1 MDFSFLNIM
10 IENFRST
17 NKADTLSMDVQWHLQ
32 VKSSFSV
39 KLLSTAIIT
48 IASITTVITSMYLL
62 DVPSQANLKLVFAQ
76 GSNEY
81 SSSMTPVNETE
92 ANLTTTATV
101 PTLTT
106 PGEKEFYLFTAEIPD
121 VDEEKLKIAGDAFSI
136 PTMIVNKGD
145 NVTVHFYNVDPVS
158 DERHSFTIGAPY
170 NVDADI
176 AFGES
181 DVVNFLADHEGI
193 FQYYWY
199 RSKTITMTKLIS
211 TTIFL
216 TQ

>member
-1 MDFSFLNIM
+1 M

-76 GSNEY
+76 GSNES

-106 PGEKEFYLFTAEIPD
+106 PGEKESYLFTAEIPD

-145 NVTVHFYNVDPVS
+145 NVTVHFYNVDPVT

-193 FQYYWY
+193 FQYYCKY
-199 RSKTITMTKLIS
+199 HLPVMTGQL
-211 TTIFL
+211 
-216 TQ
+216 QVVP

>member
-76 GSNEY
+76 GSNES

-106 PGEKEFYLFTAEIPD
+106 PGEKESYLFTAEIPD

-145 NVTVHFYNVDPVS
+145 NVTVHFYNVDPVT

-193 FQYYWY
+193 FQYYCKY
-199 RSKTITMTKLIS
+199 HLPVMTGQL
-211 TTIFL
+211 
-216 TQ
+216 QVVP